1 MYKSGSTCLL
11 FSGSG
16 RESENDSGED
26 KLSHHS
32 SSPESGICNSCDR
45 QSLISGQ
52 IASGIDVE
60 ALAWGNTTHMGGRLS
75 VADSGTLISQTALIL
90 HHYYYYFS
98 GNIIAFYVD
107 HYYLFCIHAMQ

>member
-1 MYKSGSTCLL
+1 ML